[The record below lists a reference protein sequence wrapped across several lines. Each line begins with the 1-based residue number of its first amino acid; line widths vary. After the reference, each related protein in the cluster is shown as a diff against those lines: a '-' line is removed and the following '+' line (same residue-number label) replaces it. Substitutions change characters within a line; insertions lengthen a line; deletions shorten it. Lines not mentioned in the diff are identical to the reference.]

1 MHLGGITS
9 APDLESEWIEVSKTT
24 LTTTLT
30 KEPSN
35 NPAPDHVVSFPA
47 NFLLLSP
54 RPHPILSGPK
64 NLGTSLSS
72 NSSFPSLPLVH
83 TPINPKS
90 TTIPLITTVSP
101 SISARL
107 PIQIRIYRICQ
118 MQPQM
123 LEKYFSKF
131 SQTVTLI
138 SLSLNMVSPLKLR
151 AASLPNRI
159 FFRKKVGHQ
168 KYPCS
173 ILRREPLLG
182 LGILISLSRP
192 SSKISLGHSQ
202 CLLNLLALFHR
213 LFRRL
218 QNDQNG
224 MKKSFPVVLLCH
236 PAWPSQ
242 TPQSYRL

>member
-30 KEPSN
+30 KEPSI

-64 NLGTSLSS
+64 NLSTSLSS
-72 NSSFPSLPLVH
+72 NSSFPFLPLVD
-83 TPINPKS
+83 TPINPNS
-90 TTIPLITTVSP
+90 TTIPLITMVSP
-101 SISARL
+101 SISARSTNSNSNLSNL
-107 PIQIRIYRICQ
+107 PNANTNAGEVL
-118 MQPQM
+118 
-123 LEKYFSKF
+123 LEIFPNRNSH
-131 SQTVTLI
+131 LP
-138 SLSLNMVSPLKLR
+138 SLNMVNPLKLR

-168 KYPCS
+168 KYRCS
-173 ILRREPLLG
+173 VLRREPLLG
-182 LGILISLSRP
+182 LGILISFSRP
-192 SSKISLGHSQ
+192 SSKISLGHGQ